1 MFKGLSQQTVTKKPG
16 SLRRPLAERFWEKI
30 NKLDEC
36 WEWTGSLTKS
46 GYGKISLGGRASKF
60 EDTHRVAWRLTHGEI
75 AVGLCVCHKC
85 DNKKC
90 VNPDHLFLGTQK
102 ENIADMVRKGRAN
115 KRKGTKV
122 HTCKLNEELVREIRA
137 SDLSNTELANKYG
150 VRQPTIC
157 NIRNYKYWKHVK

>member
-1 MFKGLSQQTVTKKPG
+1 MFSGPWRQTVTKKPG
-16 SLRRPLAERFWEKI
+16 PLRRPLAERFWEKV
-30 NKLDEC
+30 NKLDKC

-60 EDTHRVAWRLTHGEI
+60 EDAHRVSWRLMHGEI
-75 AVGLCVCHKC
+75 TVGLCVCHKC

-102 ENIADMVRKGRAN
+102 ENMADMVRKGRAN
-115 KRKGTKV
+115 KRNGTRV
-122 HTCKLNEELVREIRA
+122 HTCKLNEGLVREIRA
-137 SDLSNTELANKYG
+137 SDLSNTDLANKYG